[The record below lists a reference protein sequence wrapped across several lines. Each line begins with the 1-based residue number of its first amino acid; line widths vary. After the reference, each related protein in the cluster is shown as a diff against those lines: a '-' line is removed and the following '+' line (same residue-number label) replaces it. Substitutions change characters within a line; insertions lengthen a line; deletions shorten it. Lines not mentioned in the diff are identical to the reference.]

1 MRATLTLASSFLRAT
16 LREGDTF
23 FWYWVFPL
31 LLLALMTSI
40 FGRVEKGELTLTVGV
55 VNLDRGPLG
64 KELQRL
70 AESLDALR
78 VVPLSAAEE
87 ERGKKEV
94 AEGRLYAVLVI
105 PEDFSARFF
114 AGEGKGSIPV
124 EIFYRRGEAGS
135 STAASILAE
144 LVEEFGRTMLAEAG
158 LLKETVPVAIQKV
171 GAEVRTVQYV
181 DFVLPGIILM
191 ALFVT
196 GIFSVPAALLRNKE
210 LGIMKRYFATPLSG
224 EQYLAGFA
232 LGMFC
237 INAVQILNLTL
248 LGRFAFGANLP
259 FLRAASLAFLFLAF
273 SACMSLGFLISA
285 FSRSYR
291 TAVALA
297 NLLNLPMQFLGGL
310 YFPLTIL
317 PKPLQIVMAV
327 NPLTH
332 LAAGWR
338 EVLGISVS
346 PFPLWLNF
354 LVPTLWLSLSIALA
368 AKRIRF
374 MEG

>member
-1 MRATLTLASSFLRAT
+1 MRATLALGSSFLRAT

-23 FWYWVFPL
+23 FWYLVFPL
-31 LLLALMTSI
+31 LLLALMTSV

-70 AESLDALR
+70 AESLAALR

-87 ERGKKEV
+87 RAKKDV

-114 AGEGKGSIPV
+114 AGEGRESIPV
-124 EIFYRRGEAGS
+124 AIFYRRGEAGS

-158 LLKETVPVAIQKV
+158 LLEETVPVSVQKV

-259 FLRAASLAFLFLAF
+259 LLRAESLAFLFLAF
-273 SACMSLGFLISA
+273 SVCMSLGFLISA

-354 LVPTLWLSLSIALA
+354 LVPTLWLSLSIALT